1 MVFNVLYQT
10 LSEVLKIFN
19 KYDCFYDLVIDTL
32 EWVLVYPHCKFE
44 QMRVRILM
52 AFYEM
57 FIIRIRVIRTRTNF
71 WLLLHNGDILVTSS
85 ESKDEP

>member
-57 FIIRIRVIRTRTNF
+57 FIIRIRVIRSPDSGHGRIFGYCYTTAIF
-71 WLLLHNGDILVTSS
+71 
-85 ESKDEP
+85 